1 MGCLKS
7 LIRKIIFIAL
17 LIAFFFFGGCDFVVT
32 KYNEFTCPPR
42 EELLEQ
48 SKDFGDFSQV
58 SSDYRLTRSLN
69 IAGYRKFNSE
79 YLPTGQKITILDLK
93 DKELVSPNDFSTK
106 AIDTKIDDTLKM
118 FKDSLIT
125 LENLEITG
133 RGVVYAKGKNIPYV
147 NFKADVKNVPFKT
160 VEGML
165 GAYTSANVS
174 KAKKDKPAQ
183 QTVKVVLSMRD
194 CKKYNQQISTNYLKS
209 VRF

>member
-7 LIRKIIFIAL
+7 IVRKIIFIAL

-69 IAGYRKFNSE
+69 IGGYRKFNSE
-79 YLPTGQKITILDLK
+79 YLPTGQKITIIDLK
-93 DKELVSPNDFSTK
+93 DKNIITPNDFATK
-106 AIDTKIDDTLKM
+106 KIDSKIDDALNFT
-118 FKDSLIT
+118 KDSLIT
-125 LENLEITG
+125 FENLEITG
-133 RGVVYAKGKNIPYV
+133 RGTIYAKGKSIPYV
-147 NFKADVKNVPFKT
+147 NFKADIKNVPFKT

-165 GAYTSANVS
+165 GAYTSANIS
-174 KAKKDKPAQ
+174 KAKKNKPAEQ
-183 QTVKVVLSMRD
+183 SVKVVLSMRD
-194 CKKYNQQISTNYLKS
+194 CKKYNQQISTNYLKA
-209 VRF
+209 VKF

>member
-7 LIRKIIFIAL
+7 LIKKIIFIAL

>member
-93 DKELVSPNDFSTK
+93 DKGLVSPNDFSTK

>member
-42 EELLEQ
+42 EDLLEQ

>member
-32 KYNEFTCPPR
+32 KYNEFTRPPR

-106 AIDTKIDDTLKM
+106 AIDTKIDDTLKI

-133 RGVVYAKGKNIPYV
+133 RGTIYAKGKNIPYV

>member
-106 AIDTKIDDTLKM
+106 AIDTKIDDTLNM

>member
-106 AIDTKIDDTLKM
+106 AIDTKIDDTLKI

-133 RGVVYAKGKNIPYV
+133 RGTIYAKGKNIPYV

-183 QTVKVVLSMRD
+183 QTVKIVLSMRD

>member
-79 YLPTGQKITILDLK
+79 YLPTGQKITILDMK

-133 RGVVYAKGKNIPYV
+133 RGVIYAKGKNIPYV

-174 KAKKDKPAQ
+174 RAKKDKPAQ

>member
-79 YLPTGQKITILDLK
+79 YLPTGQKITILDMK

-118 FKDSLIT
+118 FKDSLVT

-133 RGVVYAKGKNIPYV
+133 RGVIYAKGKNIPYV

-174 KAKKDKPAQ
+174 RAKKDKPAQ

>member
-133 RGVVYAKGKNIPYV
+133 RGVIYAKGKNIPYV